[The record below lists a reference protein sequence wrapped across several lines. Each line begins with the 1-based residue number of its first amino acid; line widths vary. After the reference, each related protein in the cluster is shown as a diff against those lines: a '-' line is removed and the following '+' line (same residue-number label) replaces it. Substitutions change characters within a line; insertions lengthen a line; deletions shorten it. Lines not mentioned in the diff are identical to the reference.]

1 MKKWVCS
8 VCGYVYEGENPPEKC
23 PQCGVPGA
31 KFTEQKGEM
40 SWAAEHVVGVGKAF
54 GDNVPAE
61 VQKEIIDGLNANF
74 TGECTEVGMYL
85 AMSRVAYREG
95 YAEIGEYWRRAALE
109 EAEHAGAT
117 EVLGVYLT
125 VGYSR
130 DIVEDVFESMF
141 AWMCRGTVA
150 EGAVLHLTRVPFT
163 VRCEECGRIF
173 PVNTRCRDTPRCP
186 QCGASHYRLHS
197 GMEFYVN
204 DIEVKT
210 DPTAVRALA
219 S

>member
-1 MKKWVCS
+1 MHEMAMVRS
-8 VCGYVYEGENPPEKC
+8 VVDI
-23 PQCGVPGA
+23 V
-31 KFTEQKGEM
+31 
-40 SWAAEHVVGVGKAF
+40 
-54 GDNVPAE
+54 
-61 VQKEIIDGLNANF
+61 
-74 TGECTEVGMYL
+74 
-85 AMSRVAYREG
+85 
-95 YAEIGEYWRRAALE
+95 LE

-117 EVLGVYLT
+117 EVLGCVFDRGLF
-125 VGYSR
+125 SR
-130 DIVEDVFESMF
+130 YRRGRVRVDVR
-141 AWMCRGTVA
+141 WMCRGTVA

>member
-1 MKKWVCS
+1 MVRS
-8 VCGYVYEGENPPEKC
+8 VVDI
-23 PQCGVPGA
+23 V
-31 KFTEQKGEM
+31 
-40 SWAAEHVVGVGKAF
+40 
-54 GDNVPAE
+54 
-61 VQKEIIDGLNANF
+61 
-74 TGECTEVGMYL
+74 
-85 AMSRVAYREG
+85 
-95 YAEIGEYWRRAALE
+95 LE

-197 GMEFYVN
+197 GMDFYVN
-204 DIEVKT
+204 DIEVT
-210 DPTAVRALA
+210 PDPTAVRALA

>member
-1 MKKWVCS
+1 MH
-8 VCGYVYEGENPPEKC
+8 E
-23 PQCGVPGA
+23 
-31 KFTEQKGEM
+31 
-40 SWAAEHVVGVGKAF
+40 
-54 GDNVPAE
+54 
-61 VQKEIIDGLNANF
+61 
-74 TGECTEVGMYL
+74 L
-85 AMSRVAYREG
+85 AMVRSVVD
-95 YAEIGEYWRRAALE
+95 IVLE

>member
-1 MKKWVCS
+1 MHEMAMVRS
-8 VCGYVYEGENPPEKC
+8 VVDI
-23 PQCGVPGA
+23 V
-31 KFTEQKGEM
+31 
-40 SWAAEHVVGVGKAF
+40 
-54 GDNVPAE
+54 
-61 VQKEIIDGLNANF
+61 
-74 TGECTEVGMYL
+74 
-85 AMSRVAYREG
+85 
-95 YAEIGEYWRRAALE
+95 LE

-210 DPTAVRALA
+210 DPTAVRAPWPPRFAVSALPLA
-219 S
+219 LVRPAPGGRFVSCGVLHISLIS

>member
-1 MKKWVCS
+1 MRWQWC
-8 VCGYVYEGENPPEKC
+8 
-23 PQCGVPGA
+23 
-31 KFTEQKGEM
+31 
-40 SWAAEHVVGVGKAF
+40 
-54 GDNVPAE
+54 
-61 VQKEIIDGLNANF
+61 
-74 TGECTEVGMYL
+74 
-85 AMSRVAYREG
+85 
-95 YAEIGEYWRRAALE
+95 AALW
-109 EAEHAGAT
+109 T
-117 EVLGVYLT
+117 SCWKRPSTL
-125 VGYSR
+125 GYSR